1 MLYKD
6 KTFMQLNYILQQK
19 LYLIVA
25 IILAIFCLTID
36 FNSLGLNKTV
46 GMAYDIDSI
55 AKIICLVSLIL
66 SFIGYSILSS
76 LSYQIQKVLS
86 LLYLSDILLAIILS
100 YTKQYEISIV
110 FGLMLIMVSCINI
123 IRSLKNKTNS

>member
-46 GMAYDIDSI
+46 GMAYDMDST
-55 AKIICLVSLIL
+55 AKIICLVSLL
-66 SFIGYSILSS
+66 FSFIGYSILS
-76 LSYQIQKVLS
+76 LLRYQTQKNLS
-86 LLYLSDILLAIILS
+86 LLYLSSILLAVVLNFI
-100 YTKQYEISIV
+100 KQHEISIV
-110 FGLMLIMVSCINI
+110 FGILSIVVFSISI
-123 IRSLKNKTNS
+123 VRSLIHKI

>member
-1 MLYKD
+1 
-6 KTFMQLNYILQQK
+6 MQLNYILQQK